1 MQKLIDNLR
10 LSRKF
15 LLVGVLGL
23 IALAL
28 PMWLVLS
35 GGLTDIARSEKAL
48 SGVAPAIAV
57 VHTVQLMQQ
66 HRGQSANFLSGSE
79 EARAPREAL
88 QASSTKAL
96 QEQLSTLQ
104 RFGDTALTARAEAV
118 QKRWLELGKAVGER
132 SLTVPES
139 FRQQSAVIDEQL
151 EIVLGLVDR
160 AGLTLHVPASAYYLT
175 MAALEHLPRLT
186 ESLGQARAVGAAFL
200 NAKQANPSSQAQAAA
215 LVQGARVAARQA
227 QGALALAMANDPLA
241 RRTLAEPAAGAQ
253 KAADAALALVTQKI
267 VEASSF
273 DTPSKDYIAT
283 LTGYID
289 AQANLLDQAMQVM
302 SAQVSSRASDT
313 RRLLLEVLLISL
325 ATAVLAGMVLWLVR
339 RSTTRSVERALA
351 LAQRIAAGDLAS
363 DATPAGQDEMGQLL
377 AALNSM
383 NASLRGIVSAVRTSS
398 DSIATGAS
406 QVAAGSLDLSQRTEE
421 QAANL
426 EETAASMEQ
435 LTSTVQSNADVAHQA
450 AQLAQTASEVAARGG
465 EVVGD
470 VVTTMDE
477 INTASRRIGDIIGV
491 IDGIAFQT
499 NILALNAA
507 VEAARAGEQGRGFAV
522 VASEVRSLAGR
533 SAEAAR
539 EIKAL
544 IADSVSKVDAGGKL
558 VHQAGSTIQD
568 IVTQV
573 KQVSEL
579 ISSISLATAEQTQGI
594 AQMSAAVDQL
604 DQVTQQNAALVEESS
619 AAADNL
625 NHHAQELVT
634 AVGVFRL
641 GSMAPAAA
649 RTLSA
654 AAPAKPLA
662 RQALAHHP

>member
-10 LSRKF
+10 LSHKF
-15 LLVGVLGL
+15 MLVGVLGL

-48 SGVAPAIAV
+48 SGVAPAVAV

-104 RFGDTALTARAEAV
+104 RFGDAALTARAEAV
-118 QKRWLELGKAVGER
+118 QKRWIEVGKAVSER

-160 AGLTLHVPASAYYLT
+160 SGLALHVPASAYYLT

-227 QGALALAMANDPLA
+227 QGALALAMENDPLA
-241 RRTLAEPAAGAQ
+241 RRTLAEPAARAQ
-253 KAADAALALVTQKI
+253 KASDAALALVTQKI
-267 VEASSF
+267 IEASSF
-273 DTPSKDYIAT
+273 DTSSKDYIAT

-325 ATAVLAGMVLWLVR
+325 ATAALAGMVLWLVR
-339 RSTTRSVERALA
+339 RSTTRSAKRALDMA
-351 LAQRIAAGDLAS
+351 KRIAAGDLRAEKIV
-363 DATPAGQDEMGQLL
+363 AGRDEMGQMLI
-377 AALNSM
+377 ALGTM
-383 NASLRGIVSAVRTSS
+383 NESLRGIVGSVRTCS

-421 QAANL
+421 QASNL
-426 EETAASMEQ
+426 EQTAASMEE
-435 LTSTVQSNADVAHQA
+435 LSGAVRGNADMAREA
-450 AQLAQTASEVAARGG
+450 AQLAGAASEVAARGG
-465 EVVGD
+465 QVVGE
-470 VVTTMDE
+470 VVTTMAD

-539 EIKAL
+539 EIKSL
-544 IADSVSKVDAGGKL
+544 IADSVTKVEAGGQL
-558 VHQAGSTIQD
+558 VEQAGTTIHD
-568 IVTQV
+568 IVVQV
-573 KQVSEL
+573 QKVSDL
-579 ISSISLATAEQTQGI
+579 ILGISQASAEQTQGI
-594 AQMSAAVDQL
+594 TQISAAVDQL

-619 AAADNL
+619 AAADSL
-625 NHHAQELVT
+625 DQHAHQLVA
-634 AVGVFRL
+634 AVSIFQL
-641 GSMAPAAA
+641 GDGP
-649 RTLSA
+649 T
-654 AAPAKPLA
+654 PLA
-662 RQALAHHP
+662 LR